1 MSCHSIQDSEPTV
14 KRFRRGEIREDGK
27 VFWAYKSNRAKSE
40 CWYST
45 EQFEAH
51 KEAHR
56 RREQRRV
63 RSPEAKARHRAAQ
76 KRWKKRNPEGGR
88 ASNRRRVKRRRASD
102 PAYAL
107 RCRLRKTIQKTLGA
121 RGLRKRVETASI
133 VGCSW
138 EELRDHIESR
148 FSSGMTWDNRGQ
160 WHVDHIVPLALAK
173 TEQDV
178 IDLNHY
184 SNLRPLWGEDNLR
197 KHDTP
202 PSREEAPPQLWRF
215 LPPSS
220 T

>member
-1 MSCHSIQDSEPTV
+1 MSCSSIQASEHPV
-14 KRFRRGEIREDGK
+14 NRFRRGDVREDGK
-27 VFWAYKSNRAKSE
+27 IFWAYKSNRAKSE
-40 CWYST
+40 RWCSA

-51 KEAHR
+51 REAHK
-56 RREQRRV
+56 RREQNRV
-63 RSPEAKARHRAAQ
+63 RSPEAKAKHRAAQ
-76 KRWKKRNPEGGR
+76 KHWKKRNPEGGR
-88 ASNRRRVKRRRASD
+88 ARNRRRVKQRCASD

-107 RCRLRKTIQKTLGA
+107 RSRLRKRIKKALDA
-121 RGLRKRVETASI
+121 RGLRKRVGTTSI

-138 EELRDHIESR
+138 DELRGHIEAQ
-148 FSSGMTWDNRGQ
+148 FSPGMRWDNRGQ
-160 WHVDHIVPLALAK
+160 WHVDHIVPMALAT

-197 KHDTP
+197 KHATP

-220 T
+220 R

>member
-1 MSCHSIQDSEPTV
+1 MSCHSIQESEPTV
-14 KRFRRGEIREDGK
+14 NRFRRGEIREDGK
-27 VFWAYKSNRAKSE
+27 IFWAYKSNRAKSE
-40 CWYST
+40 CWYSA

-76 KRWKKRNPEGGR
+76 KRWKKRNPECGR
-88 ASNRRRVKRRRASD
+88 ERKRERQKHRRATD
-102 PAYAL
+102 PTYAL
-107 RCRLRKTIQKTLGA
+107 RGRMRNRIQDALKSK
-121 RGLRKRVETASI
+121 GLWKRVGTTSI
-133 VGCSW
+133 IGCSW
-138 EELRDHIESR
+138 KELREYVESL
-148 FSSGMTWDNRGQ
+148 FSPEMTWNNRGQ
-160 WHVDHIVPLALAK
+160 WHIDHIVPLALAK

-178 IDLNHY
+178 IELNHY
-184 SNLRPLWGEDNLR
+184 SNLRPMWKHDNLR